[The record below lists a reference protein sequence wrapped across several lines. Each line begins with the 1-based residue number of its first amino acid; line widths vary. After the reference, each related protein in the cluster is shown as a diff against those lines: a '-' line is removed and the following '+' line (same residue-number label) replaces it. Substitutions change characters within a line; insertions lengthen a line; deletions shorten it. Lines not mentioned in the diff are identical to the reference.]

1 MIWRWQ
7 LFNDDGDK
15 YSYRY
20 VFYFCTES
28 IVKVFQNAGD
38 TVKNIPS
45 WFYAGR
51 KSLKT
56 SEHKATAAHS
66 LPLIPFEFL
75 ESSHYPE
82 RRRNFS

>member
-28 IVKVFQNAGD
+28 IFKVFQNAGD

-56 SEHKATAAHS
+56 SDPGDKRQLSGTQS
-66 LPLIPFEFL
+66 NRC
-75 ESSHYPE
+75 S
-82 RRRNFS
+82 